1 MIDAGALI
9 GAVLPDGVAAAGSY
23 GDPPGVE
30 LFPAE
35 QEAIRTSVDK
45 RRREFTTARHCARLA
60 LAELGLPPAAIV
72 PGRNREPQWPAGV
85 VGSMTHCDG
94 YRAAAVAR
102 SEDFSSLGIDAEPH
116 EPLPEG
122 VLPTIAC
129 PEELPYLSA
138 LGEASPEVHWDR
150 LLFSA
155 KESVYKTWFP
165 LARCWLGF
173 DEATIEFER
182 ADTSDAADTDDLGAL
197 APTFAGVFTA
207 TLLQTGL
214 SLGGQPVTQLTG
226 RWLIRNGLVITAI
239 SLSSALCV

>member
-1 MIDAGALI
+1 MIDARVLI
-9 GAVLPDGVAAAGSY
+9 GTVVPDGVAAAEY
-23 GDPPGVE
+23 FGDPPAVE

-35 QEAIRTSVDK
+35 EEAIRTSVDK
-45 RRREFTTARHCARLA
+45 RRREFATARHCARLA
-60 LAELGLPPAAIV
+60 LAQLGFAPAAIV
-72 PGRNREPQWPAGV
+72 PGRHREPQWPAGV

-102 SEDFSSLGIDAEPH
+102 SEDFASIGIDAEPH

-122 VLPTIAC
+122 VLSTIARV
-129 PEELPYLSA
+129 EEVPYLDV
-138 LGEASPEVHWDR
+138 LREDSPEVHWDR

-165 LARCWLGF
+165 LARRWLGF
-173 DEATIEFER
+173 DEATVSFER
-182 ADTSDAADTDDLGAL
+182 ADTAGTTGTADTTSTVDATG
-197 APTFAGVFTA
+197 TFTA
-207 TLLQTGL
+207 TLLRTGL
-214 SLGGQPVTQLTG
+214 SLDGNPLTQLTG